1 MGMASLNGN
10 GEVKQANT
18 DIGLTGG
25 GLSTIQEEFDDDQE
39 MVGPVVP
46 TARKRRV
53 MTDMA
58 LTTGDG
64 VARYIRRKK
73 MHVSLKI
80 FVPHAEAG
88 QRARISACTALSRDV

>member
-1 MGMASLNGN
+1 MGMASLNGDA
-10 GEVKQANT
+10 EVKHANT
-18 DIGLTGG
+18 NIGLTGG
-25 GLSTIQEEFDDDQE
+25 GLSTIEEELDDDRD

-64 VARYIRRKK
+64 LARYSRRQ
-73 MHVSLKI
+73 
-80 FVPHAEAG
+80 G
-88 QRARISACTALSRDV
+88 DCTSY